1 MKKSS
6 VLTIISAALVLPFF
20 SCVSGKGD
28 MERIVAAMDQHDS
41 REHEAAMRAFI
52 EKARTDD
59 LVGMM
64 ALTSRVTIKKTGGE
78 EKQRQH
84 YLSDTI
90 PALKLF

>member
-1 MKKSS
+1 
-6 VLTIISAALVLPFF
+6 
-20 SCVSGKGD
+20 